1 MPKSGVLVVS
11 RVQTLP
17 TSDFRGG
24 VNYNADAFQLGPN
37 QVSDALN
44 VDFDPNGGFTR
55 RDPVTVINSSGIT
68 AAKNIWSFI
77 TSNAGTKQIIVQ
89 DGNDAAYSTGANFT
103 NINPDALATTGTMYA
118 ATANDKNYIMRN
130 AERAAFTWNGTASA
144 VLTDAHGAYNDNLA
158 APAGGK
164 MPLAK
169 YIAFHRNYLFVANTV
184 ESGTARTSR
193 IRFSHPFSDLTGT
206 KGAEDWRTNDW
217 IEVSPGDG
225 DQITGI
231 ISWQERLYIFKNRSV
246 WALSGYDPN
255 SFQLDNVSRDVGAID
270 QKAIAIGDEGIYF
283 FSWPNGLQLFD
294 GKQVRDLWYNM
305 TPLTAPRGSGTL
317 IGQQSFDA
325 NYATNTAI
333 GYVNQR
339 CWVAA
344 TSVGATTN
352 DMTFVFDPRL
362 GKEGGWTQYDLP
374 LAAFTKFHPP
384 SGTRYWY
391 AINASDTSRVV
402 KLHESANLVDGLVSS
417 LDTPISS
424 YVYTRW
430 FDLENPAVIKRWKHP
445 IFVCDSNDDQ
455 TLPCEVFR
463 DYDFTSAVKNFD
475 LTITGP
481 PSPAT
486 WGSATWGAFTWASD
500 TTTGAQ
506 TILKGASLGR
516 GTAIA
521 LKINGPSTGDQ
532 DWSVNSVTFKYI
544 PRRVRN

>member
-1 MPKSGVLVVS
+1 MVG

-169 YIAFHRNYLFVANTV
+169 YISFHRNYLFVANTN

-231 ISWQERLYIFKNRSV
+231 I
-246 WALSGYDPN
+246 
-255 SFQLDNVSRDVGAID
+255 
-270 QKAIAIGDEGIYF
+270 
-283 FSWPNGLQLFD
+283 
-294 GKQVRDLWYNM
+294 
-305 TPLTAPRGSGTL
+305 
-317 IGQQSFDA
+317 
-325 NYATNTAI
+325 
-333 GYVNQR
+333 
-339 CWVAA
+339 
-344 TSVGATTN
+344 
-352 DMTFVFDPRL
+352 
-362 GKEGGWTQYDLP
+362 
-374 LAAFTKFHPP
+374 
-384 SGTRYWY
+384 
-391 AINASDTSRVV
+391 
-402 KLHESANLVDGLVSS
+402 
-417 LDTPISS
+417 
-424 YVYTRW
+424 
-430 FDLENPAVIKRWKHP
+430 
-445 IFVCDSNDDQ
+445 
-455 TLPCEVFR
+455 
-463 DYDFTSAVKNFD
+463 
-475 LTITGP
+475 
-481 PSPAT
+481 
-486 WGSATWGAFTWASD
+486 
-500 TTTGAQ
+500 
-506 TILKGASLGR
+506 
-516 GTAIA
+516 
-521 LKINGPSTGDQ
+521 
-532 DWSVNSVTFKYI
+532 
-544 PRRVRN
+544 